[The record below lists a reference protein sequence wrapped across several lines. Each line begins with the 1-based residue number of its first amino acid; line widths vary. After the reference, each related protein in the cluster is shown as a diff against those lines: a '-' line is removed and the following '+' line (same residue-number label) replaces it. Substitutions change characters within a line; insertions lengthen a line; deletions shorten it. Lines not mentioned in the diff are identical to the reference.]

1 MTKPTL
7 DLSRMARTM
16 EDVLARR
23 RGRVLGP
30 TSSSDLLSSSE
41 EEGRNAQDSEGG
53 SPSSQVKRA
62 RVNKSRRGGMGE
74 EEIQNAGEVRDS
86 SSSKEE
92 ARAKKK
98 DRKKKKVISKKVKKG
113 PTDEELRERYER
125 KKQYDRENAKR

>member
-1 MTKPTL
+1 
-7 DLSRMARTM
+7 MARTK

-23 RGRVLGP
+23 RGRISDP

-41 EEGRNAQDSEGG
+41 EEGSNEVTRGRRNAPDREGG
-53 SPSSQVKRA
+53 SLSSQVKRA
-62 RVNKSRRGGMGE
+62 RVNKSRRGGRGE
-74 EEIQNAGEVRDS
+74 EEVQNAGEVRDS

-113 PTDEELRERYER
+113 PTDALLRERYER